1 MKCNHTFIRTQ
12 RTKRTKLSL
21 NGKLIV
27 INKIWLTPT
36 ENNNHN
42 QYERVLQKLETK
54 KKQHHKTSQLNQ
66 TRNLTITSSRECVC
80 LEANWPLVHGF
91 CFFLPALCR
100 TESKVNRKR
109 TDKKPNKQKLRKWKE
124 TETCRKIDIT

>member
-80 LEANWPLVHGF
+80 LEAIWPLVHGF
-91 CFFLPALCR
+91 CFFLPSLCR

-109 TDKKPNKQKLRKWKE
+109 TDKKPNKQKLHNWKE
-124 TETCRKIDIT
+124 TETCKKIDIN